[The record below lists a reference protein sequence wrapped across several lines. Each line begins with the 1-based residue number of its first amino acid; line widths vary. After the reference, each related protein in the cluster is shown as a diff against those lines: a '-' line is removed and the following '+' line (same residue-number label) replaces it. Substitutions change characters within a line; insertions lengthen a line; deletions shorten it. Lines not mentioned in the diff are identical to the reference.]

1 MRDENLLRDELV
13 VPFLNSQQLM
23 DLVGAIYKTSLTQK
37 ALEPVLELL
46 VPFIEAI
53 LSPETVG
60 YLLEWL
66 DSPDYDKV
74 MDDILHIVILAFN
87 NLAPSKGIL

>member
-37 ALEPVLELL
+37 R
-46 VPFIEAI
+46 
-53 LSPETVG
+53 
-60 YLLEWL
+60 
-66 DSPDYDKV
+66 
-74 MDDILHIVILAFN
+74 
-87 NLAPSKGIL
+87 